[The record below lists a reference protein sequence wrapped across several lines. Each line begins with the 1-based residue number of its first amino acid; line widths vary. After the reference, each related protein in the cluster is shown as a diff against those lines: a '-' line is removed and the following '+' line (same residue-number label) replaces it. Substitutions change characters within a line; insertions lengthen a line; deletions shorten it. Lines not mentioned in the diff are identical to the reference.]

1 MFGFGLECLF
11 RGYVAG
17 KKSIST
23 SFPINTRF
31 ITHTQTNTDED
42 CDFPLYTFLVVQ
54 LALVA
59 LLQFAIPI
67 SKFVSSGSTTSQS
80 PSVLGTLFLLQLIW
94 ICLGLMWYTS
104 DSDCASSAPYL
115 TYGCKWLVLV
125 YGAVV
130 PIEFFWWM
138 LYICKEKKDSDVI
151 KKVAV

>member
-1 MFGFGLECLF
+1 MATQLYGHTWADAAVFIANFFMFGFGLECLF
-11 RGYVAG
+11 RGYVA
-17 KKSIST
+17 
-23 SFPINTRF
+23 
-31 ITHTQTNTDED
+31 DED
-42 CDFPLYTFLVVQ
+42 CDFPLYTFLLVQ

-67 SKFVSSGSTTSQS
+67 TKFVSSGSTTSQS

-94 ICLGLMWYTS
+94 IFLGLMWYTS